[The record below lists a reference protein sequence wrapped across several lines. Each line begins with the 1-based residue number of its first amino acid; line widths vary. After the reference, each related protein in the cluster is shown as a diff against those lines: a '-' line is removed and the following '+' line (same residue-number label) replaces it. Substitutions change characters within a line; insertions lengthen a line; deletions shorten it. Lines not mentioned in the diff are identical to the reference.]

1 MDDVAKWGQVA
12 ARLRMMW
19 LSGDKPARLWM
30 MWLNGDK
37 SRLGYGWG
45 CVEIS
50 RQGWGCCGQKKFRLI
65 KKKYHFGP
73 SKKGFLV
80 FAENSPKHFCLG
92 VSALI

>member
-37 SRLGYGWG
+37 KRLGYGWG

-65 KKKYHFGP
+65 KKNIILDPRKRAFWFLQKTP
-73 SKKGFLV
+73 PNIFVLV
-80 FAENSPKHFCLG
+80 FRL
-92 VSALI
+92 